1 MINIYSSSSCP
12 MCTKTK
18 RFLKS
23 KGIEYND
30 INVEN
35 NDIAKKELLEK
46 SNQLTIPVLDIN
58 GDIVVGFN
66 KKRIEELLGGI

>member
-58 GDIVVGFN
+58 GNIVVGFN